1 MSGGRRCACAQ
12 SVACTRDKI
21 PPYLA
26 ALASFFF
33 RFLPLPVEMS
43 DDEGSP
49 PSPKRSRTGE
59 ETPKSGDGPKG
70 KGKLTANQESGDL
83 RTIIRE
89 TLLDVLKEKE
99 DARPSTLRDPPRTL
113 GERWTGRRVITY
125 LHAGRVGGGRY
136 GKQGHWL
143 VGAVCHNGGQKV
155 KLGASPQ

>member
-1 MSGGRRCACAQ
+1 MRTISRLHEGQ
-12 SVACTRDKI
+12 DT
-21 PPYLA
+21 
-26 ALASFFF
+26 ALPGSFSFISF
-33 RFLPLPVEMS
+33 RFLSLPVEMS

-99 DARPSTLRDPPRTL
+99 DARPSTLRDPPRTS

-125 LHAGRVGGGRY
+125 LYAGRVGGGRY

-143 VGAVCHNGGQKV
+143 VGAVCHNGGQKYSWAPRHSDGWEA
-155 KLGASPQ
+155 K